1 MNKLKRIISLAFII
15 AFALSQFEY
24 IKAES
29 VEADMTDARN
39 AQKVVASEEAVKE
52 EAKEE
57 AKAETVAGCQ
67 THDEAVDELTKAMD
81 EKMYSLN
88 EKNDDYMLRINKVE
102 KPQDYQNPSEYK
114 PHYQLSFTI
123 LNKEKSFS
131 DLDMTNLAGLINDL
145 YKEDKIDRIKFTLNK
160 DEGRNLKDELANL
173 DDEERK
179 AKINALIIDSLEKS
193 MLIGKDRKLGT
204 IDNKEGGIRISK
216 AACDDKEAFLW
227 LRIPFRN
234 AIVNEIKD
242 KIEAQDITV
251 NKNADVNW
259 KDGVKIKDSVADKQG
274 YQGHIDNAVVTD
286 ESARDTKTAG
296 EKLGKIKL
304 KFTDDTEL
312 ILENQKLIVKEDKK
326 AEENNNTKPNDK
338 EKDNTKDNNKKPDT
352 KEKEAMP
359 ERKDKEN
366 NRNDRNDRNDRYD
379 RYNKNKKS
387 ESNEKNTRLSKND
400 KVDKKETKTEAKREE
415 KQDYGI
421 LAPAQA
427 LRLVQHI
434 DLPQGEKGEAIRE
447 LIARG
452 ILSGVSDTE
461 FKGKL
466 AINRAMLAQ
475 VLMTISKDK
484 SVGLIDY
491 EDIKGDEWYADAMTW
506 ALTHGIYKGY
516 PDKTVKATQ
525 KITRQEFA
533 SVIYNFIKE
542 HNINMPKVKDFN
554 YKDQDKI
561 ASWALDQVKYM
572 DELDL
577 VNGESQDNYN
587 ATSTYTRE
595 ELALTIYKIIKF
607 IESK

>member
-29 VEADMTDARN
+29 VEADMTDAKN
-39 AQKVVASEEAVKE
+39 AETVVASEEVKE
-52 EAKEE
+52 EVKEE
-57 AKAETVAGCQ
+57 TVSGCQ
-67 THDEAVDELTKAMD
+67 THEDAIKELEEALKNKIESINTK
-81 EKMYSLN
+81 N
-88 EKNDDYMLRINKVE
+88 EDYMLRPNKVANVE
-102 KPQDYQNPSEYK
+102 ENQDPKSYVA
-114 PHYQLSFTI
+114 HYQLSFTI
-123 LNKEKSFS
+123 LNKEKTFEEIDMMSLAGTIS
-131 DLDMTNLAGLINDL
+131 DLLIDKKVDKMRINEEKDIDL
-145 YKEDKIDRIKFTLNK
+145 VNTLNGTPEADYK
-160 DEGRNLKDELANL
+160 HAISEMIIEGIKKSLKLNDET
-173 DDEERK
+173 
-179 AKINALIIDSLEKS
+179 
-193 MLIGKDRKLGT
+193 KLG
-204 IDNKEGGIRISK
+204 DMHKKESGIRISK
-216 AACDDKEAFLW
+216 KACDDKEAFIW

-259 KDGVKIKDSVADKQG
+259 KDGVKIKDQYKNEEG
-274 YQGHIDNAVVTD
+274 YQGHIDNAVITD

-312 ILENQKLIVKEDKK
+312 TLDNQKLIVKEDKK
-326 AEENNNTKPNDK
+326 VEDNNKDNTKPDDK
-338 EKDNTKDNNKKPDT
+338 EKDNTKENNTKPNT
-352 KEKEAMP
+352 KEKEQMP
-359 ERKDKEN
+359 ERKDNEN
-366 NRNDRNDRNDRYD
+366 HRRNRNDRYD
-379 RYNKNKKS
+379 RYNKDKKNDN
-387 ESNEKNTRLSKND
+387 NENNTKLSKKTD
-400 KVDKKETKTEAKREE
+400 VDKKETKQETKQE

-427 LRLVQHI
+427 LRLVQHT

-452 ILSGVSDTE
+452 VLSGVSDTE

-475 VLMTISKDK
+475 VLMNISKDK

-491 EDIKGDEWYADAMTW
+491 VDIKGDEWYAEAMTW

-516 PDKTVKATQ
+516 PDKTLKATQ

-542 HNINMPKVKDFN
+542 HKINMPKVKDFN

-561 ASWALDQVKYM
+561 APWALNQVKYM
-572 DELDL
+572 DELGL

-587 ATSTYTRE
+587 ATCTYTRE

>member
-39 AQKVVASEEAVKE
+39 AQTVVASEEAVKE
-52 EAKEE
+52 EAK
-57 AKAETVAGCQ
+57 AETVATCK

-81 EKMYSLN
+81 EKMSSLN

-131 DLDMTNLAGLINDL
+131 ELDMTGLAGLINDL
-145 YKEDKIDRIKFTLNK
+145 YKEDKIDRLKFTLNK

-204 IDNKEGGIRISK
+204 IDNREGGIRLSK
-216 AACDDKEAFLW
+216 KSCDDKEAFIW

-274 YQGHIDNAVVTD
+274 YQGHLDHATVTD

-312 ILENQKLIVKEDKK
+312 TLDNQKLIVKEDKK
-326 AEENNNTKPNDK
+326 AEENNNTKPNNK

-366 NRNDRNDRNDRYD
+366 NRYDRNDRY
-379 RYNKNKKS
+379 NKDKKN
-387 ESNEKNTRLSKND
+387 ESNEKNTKLSKND
-400 KVDKKETKTEAKREE
+400 KVAKTETKTETKREE

-427 LRLVQHI
+427 LRLVHHK
-434 DLPQGEKGEAIRE
+434 DLPEGEKGEAIRE

-452 ILSGVSDTE
+452 VLSGVSDTE

-516 PDKTVKATQ
+516 PDKTVKATE

-542 HNINMPKVKDFN
+542 HKINMPKVKDFN

-572 DELDL
+572 DELGL

-587 ATSTYTRE
+587 AQGRYTRE
-595 ELALTIYKIIKF
+595 DLALTIYKIIRF

>member
-24 IKAES
+24 IKAER
-29 VEADMTDARN
+29 VEADMTDAKN
-39 AQKVVASEEAVKE
+39 AETVVASEEAVKE

-57 AKAETVAGCQ
+57 VKAETVAGCQ

-81 EKMYSLN
+81 EKISDLN

-145 YKEDKIDRIKFTLNK
+145 YKEDKIDRLKFTLNK

-216 AACDDKEAFLW
+216 KACDNKEAFIW

-242 KIEAQDITV
+242 KIEAKDITV
-251 NKNADVNW
+251 NKNDNVNW

-274 YQGHIDNAVVTD
+274 YQGHLDHATVTD

-312 ILENQKLIVKEDKK
+312 TLENQKLIVKEDKK
-326 AEENNNTKPNDK
+326 AEDNNKDNTKPDNK
-338 EKDNTKDNNKKPDT
+338 EKDNTK
-352 KEKEAMP
+352 EKEEMP
-359 ERKDKEN
+359 ERKDNEN
-366 NRNDRNDRNDRYD
+366 NRNHRNDRYD
-379 RYNKNKKS
+379 RYNKDKKN
-387 ESNEKNTRLSKND
+387 ESNDKNTKLSKND
-400 KVDKKETKTEAKREE
+400 KVAKKETKPETKTEA

-427 LRLVQHI
+427 LRLVQHR
-434 DLPQGEKGEAIRE
+434 DLPEGEKGEAIRE

-452 ILSGVSDTE
+452 VLSGVSDTE

-516 PDKTVKATQ
+516 PDKTLKATQ

-542 HNINMPKVKDFN
+542 HKINMPKVNNFN

-572 DELDL
+572 DELGL
-577 VNGESQDNYN
+577 VNGESQDTYN
-587 ATSTYTRE
+587 ATSAYTRE
-595 ELALTIYKIIKF
+595 DLALTIYKIIRF

>member
-39 AQKVVASEEAVKE
+39 AQTVLASEEVEKEEVKEEVKE
-52 EAKEE
+52 EA
-57 AKAETVAGCQ
+57 VAGCQ
-67 THDEAVDELTKAMD
+67 THEEALEELEEALKNKIESVNT
-81 EKMYSLN
+81 
-88 EKNDDYMLRINKVE
+88 KNDDYVLRLNKLKDIDV
-102 KPQDYQNPSEYK
+102 KSNQNPANYVA
-114 PHYQLSFTI
+114 HYELLFTI
-123 LNKEKSFS
+123 VNKDKKFS
-131 DLDMTNLAGLINDL
+131 DIDMDSLAGTITDLYREGKIDKLKFKLDEKEGNDL
-145 YKEDKIDRIKFTLNK
+145 KTEIGNLNETQTKDAIKDMIYEGLKASMSLKEDTK
-160 DEGRNLKDELANL
+160 
-173 DDEERK
+173 
-179 AKINALIIDSLEKS
+179 LES
-193 MLIGKDRKLGT
+193 M
-204 IDNKEGGIRISK
+204 NNHEGGIRLSK
-216 AACDDKEAFLW
+216 KACDDKEAFLW

-242 KIEAQDITV
+242 KIEAKDITV
-251 NKNADVNW
+251 KKGDDVNW

-274 YQGHIDNAVVTD
+274 YQGHLDHATVTD

-312 ILENQKLIVKEDKK
+312 TLENQKLIVKEDKK

-338 EKDNTKDNNKKPDT
+338 EKDNNQDNNKKPDT

-359 ERKDKEN
+359 ERKDNEN
-366 NRNDRNDRNDRYD
+366 HRNDRY
-379 RYNKNKKS
+379 NKDKKN

-400 KVDKKETKTEAKREE
+400 KVAKKETKPEEKVEKTEA

-427 LRLVQHI
+427 LRLVQHR
-434 DLPQGEKGEAIRE
+434 DLPDGEKGEAIRE

-452 ILSGVSDTE
+452 VLSGVSDTE

-491 EDIKGDEWYADAMTW
+491 EDIKGDEWYAEAMTW

-542 HNINMPKVKDFN
+542 HKINMPKVKDFN

-572 DELDL
+572 DELGL
-577 VNGESQDNYN
+577 VNGESQDTYN

-595 ELALTIYKIIKF
+595 DLALTIYKIIRF

>member
-29 VEADMTDARN
+29 VEADMTDAKN
-39 AQKVVASEEAVKE
+39 VSTVVASEEVEKDEVKE
-52 EAKEE
+52 EA
-57 AKAETVAGCQ
+57 VAGCQ
-67 THDEAVDELTKAMD
+67 THEEEVDELTKAMD
-81 EKMYSLN
+81 EKMSSLN
-88 EKNDDYMLRINKVE
+88 EKTDDYMLRINKVE

-131 DLDMTNLAGLINDL
+131 ELDMTNLASLINDL
-145 YKEDKIDRIKFTLNK
+145 YKEDKIDRLKFTLNK

-173 DDEERK
+173 DDEQRK

-216 AACDDKEAFLW
+216 KACDDKEAFIW

-242 KIEAQDITV
+242 KIEAKDITV
-251 NKNADVNW
+251 NKNDNVNW

-274 YQGHIDNAVVTD
+274 YQGHIDNATVTD

-312 ILENQKLIVKEDKK
+312 TLDNQKLIVKEDKK
-326 AEENNNTKPNDK
+326 AEENNKDNTKPDNK
-338 EKDNTKDNNKKPDT
+338 EKDNTKENNKDNKKPDT
-352 KEKEAMP
+352 KEKDQMTD
-359 ERKDKEN
+359 RRDKEN
-366 NRNDRNDRNDRYD
+366 HRYKRNDRDD
-379 RYNKNKKS
+379 K
-387 ESNEKNTRLSKND
+387 RLSKD
-400 KVDKKETKTEAKREE
+400 KNTKLSKKTDLDKKETKEE
-415 KQDYGI
+415 TKEDYGI

-427 LRLVQHI
+427 LRLVQHT

-491 EDIKGDEWYADAMTW
+491 EDIKGDEWYAEAMTW

-516 PDKTVKATQ
+516 PDKTLKATQ
-525 KITRQEFA
+525 NITRQEFA

-542 HNINMPKVKDFN
+542 HKINMPKVKDFN

-561 ASWALDQVKYM
+561 ASWALNQVKYM
-572 DELDL
+572 DELNL
-577 VNGESQDNYN
+577 VNGENADNYN
-587 ATSTYTRE
+587 AQGNYTRE

>member
-29 VEADMTDARN
+29 VEADMTDAKN
-39 AQKVVASEEAVKE
+39 AETVLASEEVEKE
-52 EAKEE
+52 EV
-57 AKAETVAGCQ
+57 KAETVAGCQ

-131 DLDMTNLAGLINDL
+131 ELDMTNLAGLINDL

-216 AACDDKEAFLW
+216 TACDDKEAFIW

-274 YQGHIDNAVVTD
+274 YQGHIDNAVGTD

-359 ERKDKEN
+359 ERKDNEN
-366 NRNDRNDRNDRYD
+366 NRNDR
-379 RYNKNKKS
+379 YNKDKKN

-400 KVDKKETKTEAKREE
+400 KVAKTETKIETKREE

-427 LRLVQHI
+427 LRLVQHRDI
-434 DLPQGEKGEAIRE
+434 PQGEKAKQLESLSQEA
-447 LIARG
+447 
-452 ILSGVSDTE
+452 
-461 FKGKL
+461 
-466 AINRAMLAQ
+466 
-475 VLMTISKDK
+475 
-484 SVGLIDY
+484 Y
-491 EDIKGDEWYADAMTW
+491 
-506 ALTHGIYKGY
+506 
-516 PDKTVKATQ
+516 
-525 KITRQEFA
+525 
-533 SVIYNFIKE
+533 
-542 HNINMPKVKDFN
+542 
-554 YKDQDKI
+554 
-561 ASWALDQVKYM
+561 
-572 DELDL
+572 
-577 VNGESQDNYN
+577 
-587 ATSTYTRE
+587 
-595 ELALTIYKIIKF
+595 
-607 IESK
+607 

>member
-29 VEADMTDARN
+29 VEADMTDAKN
-39 AQKVVASEEAVKE
+39 AETVVASEEVE
-52 EAKEE
+52 KEE

-67 THDEAVDELTKAMD
+67 THDEAIKELEEELDKKLESINTK
-81 EKMYSLN
+81 N
-88 EKNDDYMLRINKVE
+88 NDYMLRLNKVANVE
-102 KPQDYQNPSEYK
+102 ENQDPKSYVA
-114 PHYQLSFTI
+114 HYQLSFTI
-123 LNKEKSFS
+123 LDKDKTFDSIDMMSLAGAIS
-131 DLDMTNLAGLINDL
+131 DLLI
-145 YKEDKIDRIKFTLNK
+145 DKKVDKMRINEEKDID
-160 DEGRNLKDELANL
+160 LANTL
-173 DDEERK
+173 TGTPEADYKHAISEMIIEGIKKSLKLNDET
-179 AKINALIIDSLEKS
+179 
-193 MLIGKDRKLGT
+193 KLG
-204 IDNKEGGIRISK
+204 DMHKKESGIRISK
-216 AACDDKEAFLW
+216 KACDDKEAFIW

-242 KIEAQDITV
+242 KIEAKDITV

-259 KDGVKIKDSVADKQG
+259 KDGVKVKESVADKQG
-274 YQGHIDNAVVTD
+274 YQGHINNAVITD

-312 ILENQKLIVKEDKK
+312 TLDNQKLIVKEDKK
-326 AEENNNTKPNDK
+326 VEDNNKDNTKPDDK
-338 EKDNTKDNNKKPDT
+338 EKDNTKDNNKDNKKPDT
-352 KEKEAMP
+352 KEKEEMP
-359 ERKDKEN
+359 ERKDKKN
-366 NRNDRNDRNDRYD
+366 HRY
-379 RYNKNKKS
+379 K
-387 ESNEKNTRLSKND
+387 KND
-400 KVDKKETKTEAKREE
+400 KDDKRLTQDKNTKLSKKTDLDKKETKSETKGEAKQE

-427 LRLVQHI
+427 LRLVQHT

-452 ILSGVSDTE
+452 VLSGVSDTE

-475 VLMTISKDK
+475 VLMNISKDK

-491 EDIKGDEWYADAMTW
+491 EDIKGDEWYAEAMTW

-516 PDKTVKATQ
+516 PDKTLKATQ

-542 HNINMPKVKDFN
+542 HKINMPKVKDFN

-561 ASWALDQVKYM
+561 ASWALNQVKYL
-572 DELDL
+572 DELNL
-577 VNGESQDNYN
+577 VKGESLDNYN
-587 ATSTYTRE
+587 AQGNYTRE

>member
-29 VEADMTDARN
+29 VEADMTDAKN
-39 AQKVVASEEAVKE
+39 AETVVASEEVEKEEVKE
-52 EAKEE
+52 EA
-57 AKAETVAGCQ
+57 VAGCQ
-67 THDEAVDELTKAMD
+67 THEEAVDELTKAMD
-81 EKMYSLN
+81 EKMSSLN
-88 EKNDDYMLRINKVE
+88 DKNDDYMLRINKVE

-131 DLDMTNLAGLINDL
+131 DLDMTGLAGLINDL
-145 YKEDKIDRIKFTLNK
+145 YKEEKIDRLKFTLNK

-216 AACDDKEAFLW
+216 TACDDKEAFIW

-274 YQGHIDNAVVTD
+274 YQGHIDNAVGTD

-312 ILENQKLIVKEDKK
+312 TLDNQKLIVKEDKK
-326 AEENNNTKPNDK
+326 VGDNNKDNTKPDNK
-338 EKDNTKDNNKKPDT
+338 GKDNTKDNNKKPDT

-366 NRNDRNDRNDRYD
+366 HRNNRYD
-379 RYNKNKKS
+379 RYNKDKKN
-387 ESNEKNTRLSKND
+387 ESNDKNTKLSKND
-400 KVDKKETKTEAKREE
+400 KADKKETKPETKGEAKQE

-427 LRLVQHI
+427 LRLVQHT
-434 DLPQGEKGEAIRE
+434 DLPDGEKGEAIRE
-447 LIARG
+447 LIVRG
-452 ILSGVSDTE
+452 VLSGVSDTE

-475 VLMTISKDK
+475 VLMNISKDK

-491 EDIKGDEWYADAMTW
+491 VDIKGDEWYAEAMTW

-516 PDKTVKATQ
+516 PDKTLKATQ

-542 HNINMPKVKDFN
+542 HKINMPKVKDFN

-595 ELALTIYKIIKF
+595 DLALTIYKIIRF

>member
-29 VEADMTDARN
+29 VEADMTDAKN
-39 AQKVVASEEAVKE
+39 AETVVASEEVKKE
-52 EAKEE
+52 EV
-57 AKAETVAGCQ
+57 KAETVAGCQ

-81 EKMYSLN
+81 EKMSGLN

-131 DLDMTNLAGLINDL
+131 ELDMTGLAGLINDL
-145 YKEDKIDRIKFTLNK
+145 YKEDKIDRLKFTLNK

-216 AACDDKEAFLW
+216 KACDDKEAFIW
-227 LRIPFRN
+227 LRMPFRN

-251 NKNADVNW
+251 NKNDNVNW
-259 KDGVKIKDSVADKQG
+259 KDGVKIKDAVADKQG
-274 YQGHIDNAVVTD
+274 YQGHLDHATVTD
-286 ESARDTKTAG
+286 ESARDTKTVG

-312 ILENQKLIVKEDKK
+312 TLDNQKLIVKEDKK
-326 AEENNNTKPNDK
+326 AEENNNTKPNNK
-338 EKDNTKDNNKKPDT
+338 EKDNNQDNNKKPDT

-359 ERKDKEN
+359 ERKDKDN
-366 NRNDRNDRNDRYD
+366 NRYDRNDRY
-379 RYNKNKKS
+379 NKDKKN
-387 ESNEKNTRLSKND
+387 ESNEKNTKQSKND
-400 KVDKKETKTEAKREE
+400 KVAKKETKPETKVEKTEE

-427 LRLVQHI
+427 LRLVQHR
-434 DLPQGEKGEAIRE
+434 DLPDGEKGEAIRE

-475 VLMTISKDK
+475 VLMSISKDK

-542 HNINMPKVKDFN
+542 HKINMQKVKDFN

-572 DELDL
+572 DELGL

-595 ELALTIYKIIKF
+595 DLALTIYKIIRF
-607 IESK
+607 IES

>member
-39 AQKVVASEEAVKE
+39 AQTVVASEEVKKE
-52 EAKEE
+52 EV
-57 AKAETVAGCQ
+57 KAETVAGCQ

-81 EKMYSLN
+81 EKMSGLN

-145 YKEDKIDRIKFTLNK
+145 YKEDKIDRLKFTLNK

-204 IDNKEGGIRISK
+204 IDNREGGIRLSK
-216 AACDDKEAFLW
+216 KACDDKEAFIW

-242 KIEAQDITV
+242 KIEAKDITV
-251 NKNADVNW
+251 NKNDNVNW

-274 YQGHIDNAVVTD
+274 YQGHLDHATVTD

-296 EKLGKIKL
+296 DKLGKIKL

-312 ILENQKLIVKEDKK
+312 TLENQKLIVKEDKK
-326 AEENNNTKPNDK
+326 AEDNNNTKPNNK
-338 EKDNTKDNNKKPDT
+338 EKDNTQDNNKKPDT

-359 ERKDKEN
+359 ERKDNEN
-366 NRNDRNDRNDRYD
+366 HRNDRY
-379 RYNKNKKS
+379 NKDKKN

-400 KVDKKETKTEAKREE
+400 KVAKKETKPEEKVEKTEA

-427 LRLVQHI
+427 LRLVQHR
-434 DLPQGEKGEAIRE
+434 DLPDGEKGEAIRE

-452 ILSGVSDTE
+452 VLSGVSDTE

-491 EDIKGDEWYADAMTW
+491 EDIKGDEWYAEAMTW

-542 HNINMPKVKDFN
+542 HKINMPKVKDFN

-572 DELDL
+572 DELGL
-577 VNGESQDNYN
+577 VNGESQDTYN

-595 ELALTIYKIIKF
+595 DLALTIYKIIRF

>member
-29 VEADMTDARN
+29 VEADMTDAKN
-39 AQKVVASEEAVKE
+39 AETVVASEEVKE
-52 EAKEE
+52 EVKEE
-57 AKAETVAGCQ
+57 TVSGCQ
-67 THDEAVDELTKAMD
+67 THEDAIKELEEALKNKIESINTK
-81 EKMYSLN
+81 N
-88 EKNDDYMLRINKVE
+88 EDYMLRPNKVANVE
-102 KPQDYQNPSEYK
+102 ENQDPKSYVA
-114 PHYQLSFTI
+114 HYQLSFTI
-123 LNKEKSFS
+123 LNKEKTFEEIDMMSLAGTIS
-131 DLDMTNLAGLINDL
+131 DLLIDKKVDKMRINEEKDIDL
-145 YKEDKIDRIKFTLNK
+145 VNTLNGTPEADYK
-160 DEGRNLKDELANL
+160 HAISEMIIEGIKKSLKLNDET
-173 DDEERK
+173 
-179 AKINALIIDSLEKS
+179 
-193 MLIGKDRKLGT
+193 KLG
-204 IDNKEGGIRISK
+204 DMHKKESGIRISK
-216 AACDDKEAFLW
+216 KACDDKEAFIW

-259 KDGVKIKDSVADKQG
+259 KDGVKIKDQYKNEEG
-274 YQGHIDNAVVTD
+274 YQGHIDNAVITD

-312 ILENQKLIVKEDKK
+312 TLDNQKLIVKEDKK
-326 AEENNNTKPNDK
+326 AEDNNKDNTKPNDK
-338 EKDNTKDNNKKPDT
+338 EKDNTKDNNKDNKKPDT
-352 KEKEAMP
+352 KETEQMP
-359 ERKDKEN
+359 ERKDNEN
-366 NRNDRNDRNDRYD
+366 HRHNRNDRYD
-379 RYNKNKKS
+379 RYNKDKKNDN
-387 ESNEKNTRLSKND
+387 NEKNTKLSKKTD
-400 KVDKKETKTEAKREE
+400 VDKKEAKQE

-427 LRLVQHI
+427 LRLVQHT
-434 DLPQGEKGEAIRE
+434 DLPEGEKGEAIRE

-452 ILSGVSDTE
+452 VLSGVSDTE

-516 PDKTVKATQ
+516 PDKTLKATQ

-542 HNINMPKVKDFN
+542 HKINMPKVKDFN

-561 ASWALDQVKYM
+561 APWALNQVKYM
-572 DELDL
+572 DELGL

-587 ATSTYTRE
+587 ATCTYTRE

>member
-29 VEADMTDARN
+29 VEADMTDAKN
-39 AQKVVASEEAVKE
+39 AETVVASEEV
-52 EAKEE
+52 AKEE
-57 AKAETVAGCQ
+57 AKAEVKAETVAGCR
-67 THDEAVDELTKAMD
+67 THEEAVKELEKELDKKLESINTK
-81 EKMYSLN
+81 N
-88 EKNDDYMLRINKVE
+88 EDYMLRLNKVANVE
-102 KPQDYQNPSEYK
+102 ENQDPDKYVA
-114 PHYQLSFTI
+114 HYQLSFTI
-123 LNKEKSFS
+123 LDKDKTFDSINMMSLAGAIS
-131 DLDMTNLAGLINDL
+131 DLLIDKKVDKMRINEEKDIDL
-145 YKEDKIDRIKFTLNK
+145 VNTLNGTPEADYK
-160 DEGRNLKDELANL
+160 HAISEMIIEGIKKSLKLNDET
-173 DDEERK
+173 
-179 AKINALIIDSLEKS
+179 
-193 MLIGKDRKLGT
+193 KLGD
-204 IDNKEGGIRISK
+204 IHKKESGIRLSK
-216 AACDDKEAFLW
+216 KACDDKEAFIW

-242 KIEAQDITV
+242 KIEAKDITV

-274 YQGHIDNAVVTD
+274 YQGHIDNATVTD
-286 ESARDTKTAG
+286 ESNRDTKTAG

-312 ILENQKLIVKEDKK
+312 TLDNQKLIVKEDKK
-326 AEENNNTKPNDK
+326 VEENNKDNTKPDDK
-338 EKDNTKDNNKKPDT
+338 EKDNTKDNNKDNKKPDT
-352 KEKEAMP
+352 KEKEQMP
-359 ERKDKEN
+359 ERKDNEN
-366 NRNDRNDRNDRYD
+366 HRHNRNDRDDKRISKD
-379 RYNKNKKS
+379 
-387 ESNEKNTRLSKND
+387 KNTKLSKKTD
-400 KVDKKETKTEAKREE
+400 VDKKETKTEAKTEA
-415 KQDYGI
+415 KQEYGI
-421 LAPAQA
+421 QVPAQA
-427 LRLVQHI
+427 LRLVQHT

-452 ILSGVSDTE
+452 ILSGISDTE

-475 VLMTISKDK
+475 VLMNISKDK
-484 SVGLIDY
+484 SLGLIDY
-491 EDIKGDEWYADAMTW
+491 EDIKGDEWYAEAMTW

-516 PDKTVKATQ
+516 PDKTLKATQ
-525 KITRQEFA
+525 NITRQEFA

-542 HNINMPKVKDFN
+542 HKINMPKVKDFN

-561 ASWALDQVKYM
+561 ASWALNQVKYM

-577 VNGESQDNYN
+577 VSGESLDNYN
-587 ATSTYTRE
+587 AQGTYTRE

>member
-29 VEADMTDARN
+29 VEADMTDAKN
-39 AQKVVASEEAVKE
+39 AETVLASEEVE
-52 EAKEE
+52 KEE

-81 EKMYSLN
+81 EKMSSLN

-131 DLDMTNLAGLINDL
+131 ELDMTGLAGLINDL
-145 YKEDKIDRIKFTLNK
+145 YKEDKIDRLKFTLNK

-204 IDNKEGGIRISK
+204 IDNKEAGIRISK
-216 AACDDKEAFLW
+216 KACDNKEAFIW

-242 KIEAQDITV
+242 KIEAKDITV
-251 NKNADVNW
+251 NKNDNVNW

-274 YQGHIDNAVVTD
+274 YQGHLDHATVTD

-296 EKLGKIKL
+296 KKLGKIKL

-312 ILENQKLIVKEDKK
+312 TLEDQKLIVKEDKK
-326 AEENNNTKPNDK
+326 AEENNNTKPSDK
-338 EKDNTKDNNKKPDT
+338 EK
-352 KEKEAMP
+352 EEMP

-366 NRNDRNDRNDRYD
+366 NRYNRYDKNDRYY
-379 RYNKNKKS
+379 RYNKDKKN
-387 ESNEKNTRLSKND
+387 ESNEKNTKQSKND
-400 KVDKKETKTEAKREE
+400 KVDKKETKKEAKTEE

-427 LRLVQHI
+427 LRLVQHR
-434 DLPQGEKGEAIRE
+434 DLPEGEKGEAIRE

-452 ILSGVSDTE
+452 VLSGVSDTE

-516 PDKTVKATQ
+516 PDKTLKATQ

-542 HNINMPKVKDFN
+542 HKINMQKVKDFN

-572 DELDL
+572 DELGL

-595 ELALTIYKIIKF
+595 DLALTIYKIIRF

>member
-15 AFALSQFEY
+15 AFALSQFEC

-29 VEADMTDARN
+29 VEADMTDAKN
-39 AQKVVASEEAVKE
+39 AETVVASEEVKKEEVKE
-52 EAKEE
+52 EA
-57 AKAETVAGCQ
+57 VAGCQ
-67 THDEAVDELTKAMD
+67 THEEAIKELEEALDKKLD
-81 EKMYSLN
+81 SIN
-88 EKNDDYMLRINKVE
+88 SKNNDYMLRLNKVANVE
-102 KPQDYQNPSEYK
+102 ENQDPSKYVA
-114 PHYQLSFTI
+114 HYQLSFTI
-123 LNKEKSFS
+123 LNKEKTFEEINMMSLAGAIS
-131 DLDMTNLAGLINDL
+131 DLLIDKKVDTMRINEEKDINLVNTLTGTPEADYKHAISEMIIEGIKKSLKLND
-145 YKEDKIDRIKFTLNK
+145 ET
-160 DEGRNLKDELANL
+160 
-173 DDEERK
+173 
-179 AKINALIIDSLEKS
+179 
-193 MLIGKDRKLGT
+193 KLGDMHT
-204 IDNKEGGIRISK
+204 KESGIRISK
-216 AACDDKEAFLW
+216 AACDNKEAFLW

-259 KDGVKIKDSVADKQG
+259 KDGAKIKDSVADKQG

-312 ILENQKLIVKEDKK
+312 TLENQKLIVKEDKK
-326 AEENNNTKPNDK
+326 AEDNNKDNTKPDNK
-338 EKDNTKDNNKKPDT
+338 EKDNNQDNNKKPDT

-359 ERKDKEN
+359 ERKDNEN
-366 NRNDRNDRNDRYD
+366 HRNDRY
-379 RYNKNKKS
+379 NKDKKN
-387 ESNEKNTRLSKND
+387 ESNEKNTKLSKND
-400 KVDKKETKTEAKREE
+400 KVDKKETKREE

-427 LRLVQHI
+427 LRLVQHR
-434 DLPQGEKGEAIRE
+434 DLPEGEKGEAIRE

-452 ILSGVSDTE
+452 VLSGVSDTE

-475 VLMTISKDK
+475 VLMSISKDK

-491 EDIKGDEWYADAMTW
+491 EDIKGDEWYAEAMTW

-542 HNINMPKVKDFN
+542 HKINMPKVKDFN

-572 DELDL
+572 DELGL

-587 ATSTYTRE
+587 AQGTYTRE
-595 ELALTIYKIIKF
+595 DLALTIYKIIRF

>member
-39 AQKVVASEEAVKE
+39 AQTVVASEEVEKE
-52 EAKEE
+52 EV
-57 AKAETVAGCQ
+57 KAETVAGCQ

-81 EKMYSLN
+81 EKMSSLN

-123 LNKEKSFS
+123 LNKETSFS
-131 DLDMTNLAGLINDL
+131 ELDMTGLAGLINDL
-145 YKEDKIDRIKFTLNK
+145 YKEDKIDRLKFTLNK

-216 AACDDKEAFLW
+216 KACDDKEAFIW

-251 NKNADVNW
+251 NKNDNVNW

-274 YQGHIDNAVVTD
+274 YQGHLDHATVTD

-326 AEENNNTKPNDK
+326 AEDNNKDNTKPDNK
-338 EKDNTKDNNKKPDT
+338 EKDNTK
-352 KEKEAMP
+352 EKEEMP
-359 ERKDKEN
+359 ERKDNEN
-366 NRNDRNDRNDRYD
+366 NRNHRNDRYD
-379 RYNKNKKS
+379 RYNKDKKN
-387 ESNEKNTRLSKND
+387 ESNDKNTRLSKND
-400 KVDKKETKTEAKREE
+400 KVDKKETKTEAKTEA

-427 LRLVQHI
+427 LRLVQHR
-434 DLPQGEKGEAIRE
+434 DLPEGEKGEAIRE

-452 ILSGVSDTE
+452 VLSGVSDTE

-542 HNINMPKVKDFN
+542 HKINMPKVKDFN

-572 DELDL
+572 DELGL

-587 ATSTYTRE
+587 AQGTYTRE
-595 ELALTIYKIIKF
+595 DLALTIYKIIRF
-607 IESK
+607 IKSK